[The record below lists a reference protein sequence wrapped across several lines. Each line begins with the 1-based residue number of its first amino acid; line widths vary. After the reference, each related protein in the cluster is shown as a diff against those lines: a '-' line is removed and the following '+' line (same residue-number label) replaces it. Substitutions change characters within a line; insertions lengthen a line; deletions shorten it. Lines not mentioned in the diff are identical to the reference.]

1 MTGDLSDVKKQK
13 KTNTN
18 EEAPEEVLEVVPTA
32 EPETQTL
39 HIKSI
44 HQRMLDAQDYISRT
58 PFVKDL
64 KNTAYASV
72 SIDKVRRAVREA
84 CTQAGIT
91 HAMVNVQYTKEPRGT
106 TMHLYGSA
114 VMRFYNADDPTDF
127 FDHPTIGHAMDNGDK
142 DAAKLMTNLAKIAY
156 KEVFGI
162 GEQSQDDIDSYSNE
176 DIEAEAER
184 IEIIRA
190 RRARN
195 QAAAKEDPF
204 FSDPRAALRKR
215 IGAMLSKDG
224 PDYVEGAEE
233 VVNRYKS
240 EYGQLPQWSKET
252 LEACIKEASE

>member
-1 MTGDLSDVKKQK
+1 MTSKASSSEDRQ
-13 KTNTN
+13 
-18 EEAPEEVLEVVPTA
+18 EALEVVPTA
-32 EPETQTL
+32 EPETQAL
-39 HIKSI
+39 HVRSI
-44 HQRMLDAQDYISRT
+44 HQRMLDAQEYISRT

-91 HAMVNVQYTKEPRGT
+91 HAMVDVQYTKEPRGT

-114 VMRFYNADDPTDF
+114 VMRFYNADDPTDY

-142 DAAKLMTNLAKIAY
+142 DAAKLMTNLAKVAY

-176 DIEAEAER
+176 TIEEEAER
-184 IEIIRA
+184 IEAIRA
-190 RRARN
+190 RRSRN
-195 QAAAKEDPF
+195 REAAQADPF

-233 VVNRYKS
+233 VVSRYKA
-240 EYGQLPQWSKET
+240 EHGQLPQWSKDV
-252 LEACIKEASE
+252 LEQCIAEAKEGGQ